1 MYRIPFGA
9 AQATDHLLKL
19 LQMKYSTF
27 PHRLVSVQA
36 NWLLRTFCAFSP
48 DYPSLMRS
56 LHDPSALRAAERV
69 IQFPYSISTE
79 VEKTQEELDRIT
91 ERRREQGRKLQEMA
105 AAKRLEKLVNQE
117 AELDALTDLRARRA
131 TMSKRE
137 WAHALEADGFDDE
150 AALEGTF
157 KKLDA
162 VVKKARRKQAG
173 EVEVE
178 EPEEEP
184 TWPLL
189 DVPDEELDEDQKKEK
204 KKQRLLKAGYDA
216 RLRTRE
222 QKAVDA
228 AERVAEEKKEEE
240 ERERDLDGWSN
251 KLRREHEVDLI
262 RAVPERSC

>member
-117 AELDALTDLRARRA
+117 AEL
-131 TMSKRE
+131 
-137 WAHALEADGFDDE
+137 
-150 AALEGTF
+150 TF

-228 AERVAEEKKEEE
+228 AERVAEEKREEE

-251 KLRREHEVDLI
+251 KLRREHEVDLT